1 MEIIYDHRSY
11 LAALPSSLTIGNFD
25 GVHLG
30 HQRILT
36 RLVQSARASGT
47 TSVVL
52 SFEPHPLQLLI
63 PKKAPIRITPIVD
76 KISIINKWNLDILGV
91 LEFNKAFS
99 ELSGEQ
105 FVKQIILG
113 IFRAKHLF
121 VGNNFIFGHR
131 RSGNVLL
138 LQELSKKFN
147 FVVHIVPQVVVRG
160 FRVSSSRIRDLIQC
174 GKISTANRLL
184 GRYHT
189 ISGPIVPGRGL
200 GKKLL
205 LPTLNILPT
214 TELVPSP
221 GVYVSESIIRAKHYL
236 SVTNVGWAP
245 TVSGK
250 NLIIETH
257 VLDSNLKKPPT
268 NLSIAFLHRLRD
280 EKKFRSIGD
289 LKKQVLTDCQRARR
303 FFSLFK
309 NVNRYKSF

>member
-131 RSGNVLL
+131 RSGNDLL

-189 ISGPIVPGRGL
+189 ISGTIVPGRGL

-205 LPTLNILPT
+205 LPTLNIIPT
-214 TELVPSP
+214 TELIPYP
-221 GVYVSESIIRAKHYL
+221 GVYVSESIIQSQHYP

-245 TVSGK
+245 TVSAK
-250 NLIIETH
+250 KLIIETH
-257 VLDSNLKKPPT
+257 VLDFNLNKPPT
-268 NLSIAFLHRLRD
+268 KLSIAFLHRLRD
-280 EKKFRSIGD
+280 EKTFRSIGD
-289 LKKQVLTDCQRARR
+289 LKTQLLKDCRRARR
-303 FFSLFK
+303 FFSFFK
-309 NVNRYKSF
+309 KAFKH